1 MPMKPL
7 KVIFERKPEWFQPV
21 PVKIERII
29 RISGEEL
36 DELFQKPYLEYDFI
50 KKHIDDM
57 YLDEKDVYHAIL
69 VMSKERVDGLLIES
83 EGAGYAR
90 YASYVPC
97 AAMMASPSF
106 SSLLTA
112 IRDAANCIVEK
123 GREENLDVCEF
134 DLSSMDDVEVIGL
147 QHSPILQENL
157 IEVLLERD
165 DVANAEIKDGILSVK
180 FEPKAEM
187 LPQLGR

>member
-1 MPMKPL
+1 MEPL

-21 PVKIERII
+21 PVEIERII

-57 YLDEKDVYHAIL
+57 YLDEKNVYHAIL

-123 GREENLDVCEF
+123 GREENLDICEF

-180 FEPKAEM
+180 FEPEAEM